1 MQQRQSIP
9 FDRAVEYYDQ
19 TRGFPPGVERDVAAL
34 IAGGGGLDGSGR
46 VLEIGV
52 GTGRIA
58 LPLSQHAGAVF
69 GLDLSWPMMERLRRK
84 QQHEPVYLAQGDALH
99 LPYPEAAFDVALAV
113 HVFHLIPGW
122 RGAVEELRRV
132 LRPDGRL
139 VSAWGGM
146 RYGDLWGELRGRVG
160 AVEHVGMKTQEEFEA
175 YLLSRGWRK
184 LQEDELTYPHTIT
197 PRHLVRQI
205 TERMHSWTWRATDE
219 QIAQAADALNG
230 MLRERYGDLDQR
242 IEVTGTYGAAAFAPP
257 E

>member
-19 TRGFPPGVERDVAAL
+19 TRGFPPGVERDVAAM
-34 IAGGGGLDGSGR
+34 IARAGNLDGSGR
-46 VLEIGV
+46 VLEVGV

-69 GLDLSWPMMERLRRK
+69 GLDLSRPMMERLRRK
-84 QQHEPVYLAQGDALH
+84 QQHEPVYLTQGDALH
-99 LPYPEAAFDVALAV
+99 LPFPAATFDAAMVV
-113 HVFHLIPGW
+113 HVFHLIPEW
-122 RGAVEELRRV
+122 RAAVDELRRV

-146 RYGDLWGELRGRVG
+146 RYGDQWDELRKRVK
-160 AVEHVGMKTQEEFEA
+160 AVENVGIKSREEFEA
-175 YLLSRGWRK
+175 YLLSQGWRM
-184 LQEDELTYPHTIT
+184 LEVSEHTYPHTVT

-205 TERMHSWTWRATDE
+205 AERMHSWTWRATGE
-219 QIAQAADALNG
+219 EISAAAAALTD
-230 MLRERYGDLDQR
+230 MLRERYGDLDR
-242 IEVTGTYGAAAFAPP
+242 GIEVTGTYGAAAFAPP